1 MKLIAGLCT
10 QISYVVYTHVY
21 KITINGE
28 IRPDNLHGNPII
40 CLDSLPLILLGQS
53 DAAVAVRVLSRF
65 WALHINDQCDIFKV
79 IIDNYG

>member
-1 MKLIAGLCT
+1 M
-10 QISYVVYTHVY
+10 
-21 KITINGE
+21 
-28 IRPDNLHGNPII
+28 GNTII

-65 WALHINDQCDIFKV
+65 WALHINDQCDMFKV